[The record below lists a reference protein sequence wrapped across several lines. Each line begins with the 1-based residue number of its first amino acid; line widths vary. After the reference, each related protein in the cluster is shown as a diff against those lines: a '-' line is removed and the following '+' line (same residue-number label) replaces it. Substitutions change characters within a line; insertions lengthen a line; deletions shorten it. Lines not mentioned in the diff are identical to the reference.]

1 MIKNNIKKIIL
12 TTLVTLSPII
22 VGLFL
27 WNKLPDA
34 VAIHWNFNGKAD
46 GFSSKAFAVFFMPL
60 FIAAMHLICAFAT
73 GFDPK
78 NQNYIPKIINM
89 VLWICPVISIICNL
103 FVYCTALGKELDVN
117 FILNLVLGS
126 MFITVGNYL
135 PKCKQNYTIGIKL
148 PWTLNDEE
156 NWNKT
161 HRLGGRVWVLCG
173 IALIVALPLPT
184 KLQGFVIIPVLLIA
198 LLVPTTYS
206 YLIYKNKK

>member
-1 MIKNNIKKIIL
+1 MIKNNLKKIIL
-12 TTLVTLSPII
+12 TTFVTLSPII
-22 VGLFL
+22 VGLIL
-27 WNKLPDA
+27 WNKLPDFIA
-34 VAIHWNFNGKAD
+34 THWNFSGEAD

-60 FIAAMHLICAFAT
+60 FIAAMHLICCFAT

-78 NQNYIPKIINM
+78 HQNHNPKIINM

-173 IALIVALPLPT
+173 IALIVALPLPL

>member
-78 NQNYIPKIINM
+78 NQNYNPKIINM

>member
-1 MIKNNIKKIIL
+1 MIKNNLKKIIL

-34 VAIHWNFNGKAD
+34 VAIHWNFNGEAD

-60 FIAAMHLICAFAT
+60 FIAAMHLICTFAT

-78 NQNYIPKIINM
+78 NQNYNPKIINM

-148 PWTLNDEE
+148 PWTLNDKE

-161 HRLGGRVWVLCG
+161 HRFGGRVWVLCG
-173 IALIVALPLPT
+173 IALIVALPLPL